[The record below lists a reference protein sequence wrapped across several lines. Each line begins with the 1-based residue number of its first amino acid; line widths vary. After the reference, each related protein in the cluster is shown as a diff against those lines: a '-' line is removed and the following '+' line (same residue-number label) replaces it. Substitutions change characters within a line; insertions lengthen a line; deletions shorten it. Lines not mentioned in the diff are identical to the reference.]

1 MKTMCI
7 LLKWEFHRDEAS
19 NNPTLKSIS
28 PEKHLQP
35 MMFLFYCTSNGIA
48 LRRCKAW
55 CTAGLWVRQC
65 EVRMTLYSD
74 FKLTFKPVST
84 ILKYFSVEEQG
95 TMHLRICQGN
105 KLYFAEIIGGDSH
118 VTFLCQWTTCT
129 HYTAHMYSVYTLTK
143 QECSRVCQKNGNGH
157 HSLVNK
163 HSLWTF
169 AESISGCLLTEF
181 TLDPVCAQ
189 HCWVNKTPSPL
200 QQD

>member
-55 CTAGLWVRQC
+55 RTAGLWERQC

-95 TMHLRICQGN
+95 TIHLFKETNCALLKSLEETAMWHFCAICAHTVCIWCVYGVYGN
-105 KLYFAEIIGGDSH
+105 KTRMLSCVRKMAM
-118 VTFLCQWTTCT
+118 VTIPW
-129 HYTAHMYSVYTLTK
+129 
-143 QECSRVCQKNGNGH
+143 
-157 HSLVNK
+157 
-163 HSLWTF
+163 
-169 AESISGCLLTEF
+169 
-181 TLDPVCAQ
+181 
-189 HCWVNKTPSPL
+189 
-200 QQD
+200 